1 MKLRMMNSEW
11 RMRAS
16 SHHGCRPSIPHSQFA
31 VRDSSAFSLI
41 ECLVY
46 ISVFVLIMF
55 LAMQVFFQTRDSS
68 DRLRRNAD
76 DITRVLH
83 AGERWRED
91 VRTATGAPRAVEK
104 DGQHWLAIPRGTNL
118 TVYIH
123 FKDTVWR
130 QEHTNQTWQPALAR
144 VKSSHMD
151 ADARQHVTAWR
162 WEVELQMKDDKK
174 HTQPLF
180 TFLAVAP
187 RETKPESQP

>member
-1 MKLRMMNSEW
+1 MKLRVANSES
-11 RMRAS
+11 RMSAS
-16 SHHGCRPSIPHSQFA
+16 SHHGCRPGVPHSQFA
-31 VRDSSAFSLI
+31 IRNSSAFSLI

-46 ISVFVLIMF
+46 ISVFTLVMF

-76 DITRVLH
+76 DITRALH

-91 VRTATGAPRAVEK
+91 VRTATAPPRAVEK

-130 QEHTNQTWQPALAR
+130 QESTNQTWQPALAR

-162 WEVELQMKDDKK
+162 WEVELHTKDPKK
-174 HTQPLF
+174 RVTPLF
-180 TFLAVAP
+180 TFLAAV
-187 RETKPESQP
+187 QPPNQP